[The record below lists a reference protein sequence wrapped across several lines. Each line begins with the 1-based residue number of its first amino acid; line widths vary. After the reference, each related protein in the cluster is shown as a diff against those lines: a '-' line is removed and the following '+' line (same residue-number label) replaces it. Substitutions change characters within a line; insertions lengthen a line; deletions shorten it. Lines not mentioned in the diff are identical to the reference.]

1 MKKYGLLFLFLLPLT
16 SSFAQSSEVKRAD
29 KLTAEFRFAE
39 AAELYE
45 KGIKADSSSLAVKE
59 KLAMVYGLMGD
70 YARAE
75 AIYQEIVQDTLAD
88 SLNLFNYA
96 QVLRRNGK
104 YEAADAAYKR
114 FAATAPSDSRA
125 VLFENF
131 ASDVETLLQDFKMY
145 ALTNMDLNTDA
156 SEIAPN
162 YFQHSLVFAS
172 NRDTGTSVTLV
183 DFWTGKGYYD
193 LYQQPRD
200 SSPVSKI
207 TGKINGVFN
216 EGPVSFS
223 ADGREAIFTRT
234 NTKRAKD
241 GNRKLG
247 LYHADYDSVKK
258 EWGNIQSLT
267 INNTEYNV
275 VHPSLSKDGNTL
287 YFVSDMPG
295 GVGETDIYKSIK
307 ADNVWGAPV
316 NLGNKVNTV
325 GREMFPFLADD
336 SLLYF
341 STDTRVGL
349 GGLDIYS
356 AVLINNEWTNVTNPG
371 VPLNSMADDFGYIS
385 YENGLQG
392 YIASDRAGGKGSDD
406 IYRFS
411 KIDYANH
418 LVIADGLTHAP
429 VANAIVT
436 VISDKGEDR
445 IIRANEKGE
454 FTVVLDPQ
462 RSHKIEVAKE
472 GYAAYSTGW
481 FNGPMDTIAL
491 QPLRADELARYTDSI
506 AKLVDSLKALRVA
519 KLLSATGNMGLK
531 PMPQVQRDTD
541 EAYVPTNLVFE
552 LSAIYFDLNSAK
564 LNPLSEK
571 QLNDLVEVMR
581 NFPELAIEI
590 TAHTDARGSA
600 ESNLDLS
607 VNRAEA
613 CVTYLLAK
621 GVDTNRL
628 TASGYGEQLI
638 RNKCKDGIDCTE
650 AEHAIN
656 RRIEFKVV
664 KFE

>member
-45 KGIKADSSSLAVKE
+45 KAIKADSSGLAVKE

-75 AIYQEIVQDTLAD
+75 NIYNEIVQDTLAD

-104 YEAADAAYKR
+104 YEAADAAYKL
-114 FAATAPSDSRA
+114 FAAAAPLDSRA
-125 VLFENF
+125 VLFESF
-131 ASDVETLLQDFKMY
+131 AADVETLLQDFKMY
-145 ALTNMDLNTDA
+145 ALNNMDLNTDA

-183 DFWTGKGYYD
+183 DFWTDKGYYD

-223 ADGREAIFTRT
+223 ADGREVIFTRT

-295 GVGETDIYKSIK
+295 GEGETDIYKSSK

-316 NLGNKVNTV
+316 SLGNKVNTV
-325 GREMFPFLADD
+325 GREMFPFLAND
-336 SLLYF
+336 SLFYF

-371 VPLNSMADDFGYIS
+371 TPLNSMADDFGYIS

-406 IYRFS
+406 IYRFIKTDNTS
-411 KIDYANH
+411 R

-436 VISDKGEDR
+436 VISDKGEDL

-454 FTVVLDPQ
+454 FTVVLEPQ

-491 QPLRADELARYTDSI
+491 QPLRADELARHTDSI
-506 AKLVDSLKALRVA
+506 AKLVDSLKAARVA
-519 KLLSATGNMGLK
+519 RLLSATGNMGLK

-552 LSAIYFDLNSAK
+552 LSAIYFDLNSSK

-590 TAHTDARGSA
+590 TAHTDARGNA

-607 VNRAEA
+607 VKRAEA